1 MHVFFA
7 TGRVLPRRIEFMSE
21 YQESNPTV
29 VAGTPRWVGLAVAVL
44 GALSLVGLGIGWSAI
59 NHSNSVEKSTQTAL
73 KQQNDAF
80 GQRLSKT
87 EDENQQLQS
96 DLKVVTDKLNVTQS
110 ELIAARKQNKMAAVT
125 YSKKLN
131 ELGSNVNAQLATK
144 ANSDDVNKLG
154 GDVTGVKTDLD
165 ATKNSIQM
173 ARSEMG
179 TLIARNHD
187 EIDELRR
194 MGQRDYYEFTV
205 TRKAGAQKVGTIQ
218 VQLRDTNTKKNQF
231 TIYVLADD
239 QSFEKKNRSVNEP
252 IFFYTGGTRQAV
264 ELVINK
270 VSKSAATGYLSV
282 PKAGASAFL
291 FILMRIRCLFGLSQL
306 RVLDT
311 PFRLCQA
318 NAWPWAESKGR
329 VVFGGS

>member
-1 MHVFFA
+1 
-7 TGRVLPRRIEFMSE
+7 MSE
-21 YQESNPTV
+21 YQESSPTV
-29 VAGTPRWVGLAVAVL
+29 ASGTPRWVGLAVAVL
-44 GALSLVGLGIGWSAI
+44 GALSLLGLGVGWSAI
-59 NHSNSVEKSTQTAL
+59 NHANSLEKSTQTAL
-73 KQQNDAF
+73 KQQDDSL

-87 EDENQQLQS
+87 EEENQQLQS
-96 DLKVVTDKLNVTQS
+96 DLKVVTDKLNVTQAD
-110 ELIAARKQNKMAAVT
+110 LIAARKQNKLAAMT
-125 YSKKLN
+125 YGKKLN
-131 ELGSNVNAQLATK
+131 ELGSNVSAQLAAK
-144 ANSDDVNKLG
+144 ASSDDVNKLG

-165 ATKNSIQM
+165 ATKTSIQM

-187 EIDELRR
+187 EIDQLRR

-231 TIYVLADD
+231 TINVLADD

-270 VSKSAATGYLSV
+270 VSKTTATGYLSV
-282 PKAGASAFL
+282 PKAGASA
-291 FILMRIRCLFGLSQL
+291 
-306 RVLDT
+306 T
-311 PFRLCQA
+311 A
-318 NAWPWAESKGR
+318 NSNT
-329 VVFGGS
+329 GSGQ